1 MSKIGC
7 HRFVVMAS
15 ARLGNQILE
24 INPKRVRVIPI
35 MFKGGS
41 HRKQHPAKQPKDSK
55 KKTDPSSVNLS
66 AIDLWSWTCQA
77 GKPHPGK
84 QLKNNKEDPSSVNLE
99 AIALWSWPCQ
109 AGKPHPGKNT

>member
-1 MSKIGC
+1 MGNHLLKISPNIIRVVSIKSKIGC

-24 INPKRVRVIPI
+24 TNPKIVRVIPI

-41 HRKQHPAKQPKDSK
+41 HRKPHPAKQPKDRK

-66 AIDLWSWTCQA
+66 AIDLWPWTCQA

-84 QLKNNKEDPSSVNLE
+84 QPKNNKKTHHL
-99 AIALWSWPCQ
+99 
-109 AGKPHPGKNT
+109 